1 MDLILATNHLGLGG
15 SESYLLTVAEQ
26 LERLGNE
33 VTLYTR
39 DQGVGADLARA
50 RGIAVVDESNLPE
63 DCDAVLAQDA
73 GASYE
78 LASRY
83 PAAPQV
89 FVAHSE
95 TFDLQTPPQIEQV
108 VSTVVALNDRVAD
121 RLRGLAVEA
130 EMVRLR
136 QPIDIE
142 RFTVRTPLPAV
153 ARRALLLSNNP
164 VADRLPI
171 LEHACRAAGLELVRV
186 GGDAGQTGDPRA
198 SLAGVEIVIGV
209 GRSVLEAMACG
220 RAAYIYDRYGGD
232 GWVTAD
238 AYPAL
243 EADGFG
249 GRGDRVVVDAARLG
263 ADLRD
268 YSASMGPVNRDL
280 VVANHRANVH
290 AQALVEL
297 IRGLAPAR
305 RPRRPLDE
313 MARLVRL
320 EWRAQLEAHALRL
333 EIARLQA
340 EPVRLEAELTRL
352 RAELDEREQE
362 AARSQEATAETRRSF
377 ESSLSWRITRP
388 LRAASAIVRRRR
400 A

>member
-1 MDLILATNHLGLGG
+1 M
-15 SESYLLTVAEQ
+15 
-26 LERLGNE
+26 
-33 VTLYTR
+33 
-39 DQGVGADLARA
+39 
-50 RGIAVVDESNLPE
+50 
-63 DCDAVLAQDA
+63 
-73 GASYE
+73 
-78 LASRY
+78 
-83 PAAPQV
+83 
-89 FVAHSE
+89 
-95 TFDLQTPPQIEQV
+95 
-108 VSTVVALNDRVAD
+108 VALNDRVAD

-130 EMVRLR
+130 GIVRLR

-142 RFTVRTPLPAV
+142 RFTVTSPLPAV

-171 LEHACRAAGLELVRV
+171 LERACRAAGLELVRV

-198 SLAGVEIVIGV
+198 SLAGVEIVIGY

-220 RAAYIYDRYGGD
+220 KAAYIYDRYGGD

-238 AYPAL
+238 TYPAL
-243 EADGFG
+243 EADGFA

-290 AQALVEL
+290 AQELVEL

-352 RAELDEREQE
+352 RSELVEREQE
-362 AARSQEATAETRRSF
+362 AARCREATAQTRRSF

-388 LRAASAIVRRRR
+388 LRAAGAIVRRRR